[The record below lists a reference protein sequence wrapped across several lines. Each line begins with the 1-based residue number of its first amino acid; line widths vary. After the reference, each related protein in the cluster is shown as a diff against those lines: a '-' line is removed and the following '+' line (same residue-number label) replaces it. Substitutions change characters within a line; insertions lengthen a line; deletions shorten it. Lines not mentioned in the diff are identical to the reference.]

1 MALFYI
7 RFRVVVFGSPERFS
21 SGPKKMRVYN
31 NKVGGVV
38 CFARKAHDSLKRE
51 EGTTKVRYTKGSE
64 DICTIPV
71 EQLNLIVSHN
81 PKP

>member
-7 RFRVVVFGSPERFS
+7 RFRVVLFGSPERFS

-38 CFARKAHDSLKRE
+38 CFARKARDSLKRE
-51 EGTTKVRYTKGSE
+51 EGTTKV
-64 DICTIPV
+64 
-71 EQLNLIVSHN
+71 
-81 PKP
+81 